1 MIPRH
6 SIRHNDG
13 WFAVLVRHRKDARR
27 RTQSRSGFTIL
38 ELLIAVGLTSILMM
52 ALFSAMSIYFDL
64 QLDSHEEITR
74 EQIARTLFRQMSR
87 DIQSVVFVKQKLVDD
102 GTSGTS
108 TSQSGSSSS
117 SSTGS
122 STSGSGSSSSGTSG
136 SGSGSTSTG
145 GTGST
150 TGGTTGSSGASSTG
164 STSSSSS
171 SSLDG
176 NSYGES
182 SVDPETALMTY
193 TNGLVGTAN
202 DLQLF
207 ISRPDRN
214 LSYVSSQELTSTTQ
228 RTSDLFIV
236 RYLMAQK
243 GGGGLA
249 SAIAEREDQSG
260 ETGAIGLA
268 KMQGDLFG
276 LSTAVATD
284 EDVPQVGASSLLAR
298 EVSSLQF
305 RYFDG
310 LSWQEQWDS
319 TALNELPKAIE
330 IVLTLRNQQSSGT
343 AFSEDSV
350 DAYAYPDSKHRM
362 VVQIPVAEPFSM
374 SETAL

>member
-1 MIPRH
+1 MTRSPSLCHRNR
-6 SIRHNDG
+6 S
-13 WFAVLVRHRKDARR
+13 FATAVQRR
-27 RTQSRSGFTIL
+27 EFTARTQDRSAFTIL
-38 ELLIAVGLTSILMM
+38 ELLIAVGLTSILML

-108 TSQSGSSSS
+108 TSQSGSGSS

-122 STSGSGSSSSGTSG
+122 SASGSGSSSGTSG
-136 SGSGSTSTG
+136 SGSGSPGSG
-145 GTGST
+145 GTDST
-150 TGGTTGSSGASSTG
+150 TGGTSGGSGSSATG

-176 NSYGES
+176 DSYGES
-182 SVDPETALMTY
+182 SIDPETALMTY

-284 EDVPQVGASSLLAR
+284 EDVPQVGASTLLAR

-343 AFSEDSV
+343 AFTEDST
-350 DAYAYPDSKHRM
+350 DAFAYPDSKHRM
-362 VVQIPVAEPFSM
+362 VVQIPVAEPFVM

>member
-1 MIPRH
+1 
-6 SIRHNDG
+6 
-13 WFAVLVRHRKDARR
+13 
-27 RTQSRSGFTIL
+27 
-38 ELLIAVGLTSILMM
+38 
-52 ALFSAMSIYFDL
+52 
-64 QLDSHEEITR
+64 
-74 EQIARTLFRQMSR
+74 
-87 DIQSVVFVKQKLVDD
+87 
-102 GTSGTS
+102 
-108 TSQSGSSSS
+108 
-117 SSTGS
+117 
-122 STSGSGSSSSGTSG
+122 
-136 SGSGSTSTG
+136 
-145 GTGST
+145 
-150 TGGTTGSSGASSTG
+150 
-164 STSSSSS
+164 
-171 SSLDG
+171 
-176 NSYGES
+176 
-182 SVDPETALMTY
+182 MTY

-284 EDVPQVGASSLLAR
+284 EDIPQVGASTLLAR

-319 TALNELPKAIE
+319 TALNELPRAIE
-330 IVLTLRNQQSSGT
+330 IVLTLRNQQSSGA

-350 DAYAYPDSKHRM
+350 DAFAYPDSKHRM
-362 VVQIPVAEPFSM
+362 VVQIPVAEPFAM

>member
-6 SIRHNDG
+6 SIRHNND
-13 WFAVLVRHRKDARR
+13 WFAVLVQHRENMRHKLPA
-27 RTQSRSGFTIL
+27 RSGFTIL

-87 DIQSVVFVKQKLVDD
+87 DIQSVVFVKKKLVDD

-108 TSQSGSSSS
+108 TSQSGSESS

-122 STSGSGSSSSGTSG
+122 SSSGSDSSSGTSG
-136 SGSGSTSTG
+136 SGSGSSSTG

-150 TGGTTGSSGASSTG
+150 TGGTSGGSSTSSTG
-164 STSSSSS
+164 SASSSSS

-176 NSYGES
+176 NLYGES
-182 SVDPETALMTY
+182 SIDPETALMTY

-343 AFSEDSV
+343 AFSEDSA
-350 DAYAYPDSKHRM
+350 DAFAYPDSKHRM